1 MPSAPIPGL
10 GSEELQAEIRVLR
23 ERLKEANARV
33 AESAQQREAFELS
46 EDRLAVAQRAG
57 RVGTFEWDPSAGT
70 VAMSEEFRRIW
81 GLIDEVL
88 PLSALIA
95 LVHPEDRPSLG
106 SLDPTEHDN
115 PLSYT
120 EYRITRPDNG
130 EVRWIARRGE
140 VRRDAKGTVLRGVGV
155 VYDVTET
162 KCAEAALRASERR
175 LRLAIEAGR
184 MAVWLY
190 DTATDS
196 VQASPEL
203 NRLLGFPPDA
213 APSMTEVRSRYF
225 TGELERLRA
234 AGTSA
239 MQNSERYFEVEFR
252 TVWPDTS
259 IHWLLLR
266 AEFVMAA
273 NGVPYQVVG
282 VLIDITSRKVA
293 EEHQRL
299 LLNELNHRVKNT
311 LATVQSIVS
320 QTLRNSISTAQAHEA
335 VESRLFA
342 LSRVHDVLTRE
353 NWDSAQLSELIDE
366 AVVPYRAYGASR
378 LITRGPDR
386 RVSPRIALALAMGI
400 QELATNAVKYGA
412 LSNEVGTVTIEWR
425 IHTASQ
431 PPHLYLEWSEKGG
444 PTVKPP
450 ARRGF
455 GTRMLER
462 GLARDLDGTV
472 EITFEA
478 TGLSCI
484 FDVPLA

>member
-203 NRLLGFPPDA
+203 NRLLGFPLTP
-213 APSMTEVRSRYF
+213 R
-225 TGELERLRA
+225 
-234 AGTSA
+234 
-239 MQNSERYFEVEFR
+239 
-252 TVWPDTS
+252 
-259 IHWLLLR
+259 
-266 AEFVMAA
+266 
-273 NGVPYQVVG
+273 
-282 VLIDITSRKVA
+282 
-293 EEHQRL
+293 
-299 LLNELNHRVKNT
+299 
-311 LATVQSIVS
+311 
-320 QTLRNSISTAQAHEA
+320 QA
-335 VESRLFA
+335 
-342 LSRVHDVLTRE
+342 
-353 NWDSAQLSELIDE
+353 
-366 AVVPYRAYGASR
+366 
-378 LITRGPDR
+378 
-386 RVSPRIALALAMGI
+386 
-400 QELATNAVKYGA
+400 
-412 LSNEVGTVTIEWR
+412 
-425 IHTASQ
+425 
-431 PPHLYLEWSEKGG
+431 
-444 PTVKPP
+444 
-450 ARRGF
+450 
-455 GTRMLER
+455 
-462 GLARDLDGTV
+462 
-472 EITFEA
+472 
-478 TGLSCI
+478 
-484 FDVPLA
+484 